1 LFEIL
6 KGVLG
11 FTLKI
16 IRSRAIFAP
25 KMDATE
31 CKVSRL
37 TLAIRKVQILK
48 NKNVYSSADVSIS
61 ASMSSTIPARL
72 GIDCR

>member
-16 IRSRAIFAP
+16 LRSRAIFAP

-48 NKNVYSSADVSIS
+48 NKNVYLIGGCKYFSQHVINDSC
-61 ASMSSTIPARL
+61 TL
-72 GIDCR
+72 GD